1 MKIERWRGFDT
12 QGSSLD
18 GKAIHSLECMLLQL
32 ALTPPMRAANQLEEG
47 QGQYRVTFTAQ
58 AKSKVLAQF
67 DRNEDSPHV
76 VSARCKDVN
85 DQDGVCVCVFA
96 WSLEVEKQD
105 QHWLTAYAL
114 CVSSDL
120 FFCHNLYN

>member
-1 MKIERWRGFDT
+1 
-12 QGSSLD
+12 
-18 GKAIHSLECMLLQL
+18 
-32 ALTPPMRAANQLEEG
+32 MRAANQLEEG

-85 DQDGVCVCVFA
+85 DQDGVCVCVCLRGL
-96 WSLEVEKQD
+96 WRLKNK
-105 QHWLTAYAL
+105 T
-114 CVSSDL
+114 
-120 FFCHNLYN
+120 NTG